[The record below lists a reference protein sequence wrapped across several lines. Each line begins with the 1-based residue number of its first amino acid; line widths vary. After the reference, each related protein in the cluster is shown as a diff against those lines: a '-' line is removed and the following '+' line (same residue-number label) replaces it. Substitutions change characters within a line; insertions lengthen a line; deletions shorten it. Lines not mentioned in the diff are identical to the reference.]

1 MRQLMGFTLLCCLS
15 LVSWAQL
22 HVLYDAGHTQPAAS
36 YTDSIKLTTPMELS
50 QELVSKKHFIQAH
63 PIHVDQL
70 LYPRYSAFHQCTV
83 ITHRLTAAH
92 FSLTP
97 LFLISTDAMS
107 LQWVKQ
113 NAQKLKSVHAFGMIT
128 NVDNAAQTAAIE
140 HATGLTLMPVSLAGL
155 SEVIGTR
162 CYPFLID
169 QGWVV
174 Q

>member
-1 MRQLMGFTLLCCLS
+1 MRQLMGFTFLCCLS

-22 HVLYDAGHTQPAAS
+22 HVLYDAGHTQPAAP
-36 YTDSIKLTTPMELS
+36 YTGSIKLTTPMKLS
-50 QELVSKKHFIQAH
+50 QELASKKRLIQAQQ
-63 PIHVDQL
+63 INVNQL
-70 LYPRYSAFHQCTV
+70 LYPSHSAFHQCTV

-92 FSLTP
+92 FSATP
-97 LFLISTDAMS
+97 LFLMGTDAVS
-107 LQWVKQ
+107 LQWAKQ

-128 NVDNAAQTAAIE
+128 NVDTAAQTVAIE

-155 SEVIGTR
+155 AAVIGTQ